1 MIFLTFFE
9 ESWGAVVREVSVL
22 AVARSVVVIAGMASS
37 STTSNGSVAD
47 GMIAGGRVSTSAM
60 TDG

>member
-1 MIFLTFFE
+1 M
-9 ESWGAVVREVSVL
+9 REVSVL